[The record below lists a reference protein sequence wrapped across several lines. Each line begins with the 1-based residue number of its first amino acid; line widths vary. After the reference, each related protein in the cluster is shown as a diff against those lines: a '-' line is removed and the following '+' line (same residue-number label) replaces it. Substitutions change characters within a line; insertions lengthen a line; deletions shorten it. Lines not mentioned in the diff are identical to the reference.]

1 MSRWTPEEE
10 HTIRMAGAGW
20 CSEELFSQIWDELDA
35 TRQRI
40 ATLEAELAASREDA
54 KLAWA
59 EAAMGPTEAAITHEL
74 AQSQAHGR
82 ALRDALERLR
92 DRWEVGSAP
101 WTIANEA
108 LAQTPVASL
117 AAHDAEVLERAA
129 EIAEEH
135 ARPELTM
142 SGKTVYGNPSALKIA
157 QAIRALAAQEVK
169 P

>member
-1 MSRWTPEEE
+1 MAQSRLALTQAE
-10 HTIRMAGAGW
+10 
-20 CSEELFSQIWDELDA
+20 
-35 TRQRI
+35 RI

-74 AQSQAHGR
+74 AKLQAHAN
-82 ALRDALERLR
+82 ALRDALEKF
-92 DRWEVGSAP
+92 RWAAAPEQHGGTSAYP
-101 WTIANEA
+101 YEEIVDL
-108 LAQTPVASL
+108 LAQTPAASL

-135 ARPELTM
+135 ARPEPTM

-157 QAIRALAAQEVK
+157 RDIRALAAQAATHSHRSDVFPNDGQPKEVK